1 VRDVRTGIGLAAGTG
16 APARPSAVRGWALLR
31 ELVQL
36 GLLALATFG
45 STQLWVMAELTAWSV
60 PLVRSLLALMALQWV
75 GLRALRVHRRS
86 WRYISLDDTLAL
98 LAGLT
103 LGTGVHLVL
112 DALLDAFRTTDI
124 GPGGSDAS
132 SVLTVFIML
141 TALNLLV
148 AVRAVRRLSVAQRMP
163 DWFGGSTGS
172 PSSPRHRALVVGA
185 GRVGAGVIRD
195 TFVHHGTPPLIVG
208 FLDDDP
214 HTAGQIINGVK
225 VLGRT
230 RDLESVARATE
241 ATMVIV
247 ALDQPD
253 PSLLRSVIG
262 RAQRTGLIA
271 RIRPSEPLAGIDRE
285 TLVVRAVDVAD
296 LMPRAAK
303 RMDAERV
310 SGLVT
315 GRTVMVTGAGG
326 SIGSELCRQL
336 AQHRPTRLVL
346 VDRSEHALW
355 RIERELSDV
364 LPMGVVDARL
374 IDVTDRP
381 LIRSLLRECGPSAI
395 FHAAALKHVPL
406 VERNVA
412 AAVLNNVVGTEVL
425 VSEASACGVPRFVLI
440 SSDKAVAPSS
450 VMGAT
455 KRLAERIVSDAA
467 ERTGRDYVS
476 VRFGN
481 VLGSSGSVLE
491 VFQEQIERGGPIT
504 ITDPE
509 MTRYFMTIPE
519 ASGLVLHA
527 ATLAR
532 RGEVLVLDMG
542 EPHLIV
548 DLARDLVRL
557 NGLEPDHDIRIVTTG
572 RRPGEKLHEALADEG
587 EDLVRTAHPSI
598 LALRG
603 TAGDWSERDVAVD
616 ALRGLAE
623 ADDSMALRRTLH
635 RLATGG
641 TLAEAAGTGSP
652 VDPFAAVGRGMAREA
667 LAEGVAGGV
676 AG

>member
-1 VRDVRTGIGLAAGTG
+1 V
-16 APARPSAVRGWALLR
+16 
-31 ELVQL
+31 
-36 GLLALATFG
+36 
-45 STQLWVMAELTAWSV
+45 
-60 PLVRSLLALMALQWV
+60 
-75 GLRALRVHRRS
+75 
-86 WRYISLDDTLAL
+86 SLDDTLAL
-98 LAGLT
+98 LAGLA
-103 LGTGVHLVL
+103 LGTGAHLV
-112 DALLDAFRTTDI
+112 I
-124 GPGGSDAS
+124 E
-132 SVLTVFIML
+132 SVLDGLGSSALGPQGQDVSTLLELFIMVI
-141 TALNLLV
+141 ALNLLV
-148 AVRAVRRLSVAQRMP
+148 AVRAVRRLSAAPGVP
-163 DWFGGSTGS
+163 GWFTTGS
-172 PSSPRHRALVVGA
+172 PSSPRHRAIVVGA

-195 TFVHHGTPPLIVG
+195 TFVHHGTPPLILG

-214 HTAGQIINGVK
+214 HMSGQLINGVK

-230 RDLESVARATE
+230 RDLESIARDTD

-247 ALDQPD
+247 ALDEPD
-253 PSLLRSVIG
+253 PALLRSVIG
-262 RAQRTGLIA
+262 RAQRAGLIS

-285 TLVVRAVDVAD
+285 SLVVRAVDVAD

-310 SGLVT
+310 GDLVT
-315 GRTVMVTGAGG
+315 GRTVLVTGAGG

-346 VDRSEHALW
+346 VERSEHALW
-355 RIERELSDV
+355 RVERELAAV

-374 IDVTDRP
+374 IDVTDR
-381 LIRSLLRECGPSAI
+381 SLVRALLKECGPSAI

-406 VERNVA
+406 VERNVP
-412 AAVLNNVVGTEVL
+412 AAVLNNVLGTEVM
-425 VSEASACGVPRFVLI
+425 VSEATACGVPRFVLI

-467 ERTGRDYVS
+467 ARTSRDFAS

-491 VFQEQIERGGPIT
+491 VFQQQIERGGPIT

-509 MTRYFMTIPE
+509 MTRFFMTIPE

-542 EPHLIV
+542 EPHLII
-548 DLARDLVRL
+548 DLARDLIRL
-557 NGLEPDHDIRIVTTG
+557 NGLEPDRDIRIVTTG
-572 RRPGEKLHEALADEG
+572 RRPGEKLHEALADDG
-587 EDLVRTAHPSI
+587 EDLVATDHPSI

-603 TAGDWSERDVAVD
+603 TARAWPERADAVET
-616 ALRGLAE
+616 LRGLAE
-623 ADDSMALRRTLH
+623 SDDTPSLRRMLH
-635 RLATGG
+635 RLALGG
-641 TLAEAAGTGSP
+641 TVAENGAGGGAGAGVIAGGGAAGTFP
-652 VDPFAAVGRGMAREA
+652 DPFASVRR
-667 LAEGVAGGV
+667 
-676 AG
+676 

>member
-1 VRDVRTGIGLAAGTG
+1 LAAG
-16 APARPSAVRGWALLR
+16 PDVRSRSSVVRGWAALR
-31 ELVQL
+31 ELVQI
-36 GLLALATFG
+36 GLLAVAAFG
-45 STQLWVMAELTAWSV
+45 SAQLWRLAGLTAWDAQ
-60 PLVRSLLALMALQWV
+60 LVGSLLALMTLQWL
-75 GLRALRVHRRS
+75 GLRTLRVHRRS
-86 WRYISLDDTLAL
+86 WRYTSLDDTLAL

-103 LGTGVHLVL
+103 LGTGVYLVL
-112 DALLDAFRTTDI
+112 ESFSDEFRTA
-124 GPGGSDAS
+124 GGSSAAPDT
-132 SVLTVFIML
+132 SVLLALFIML
-141 TALNLLV
+141 VALNLLL
-148 AVRAVRRLSVAQRMP
+148 AVRVLRRLSAGQHTP
-163 DWFGGSTGS
+163 SWLGTGA
-172 PSSPRHRALVVGA
+172 PSSPHHRAIIVGA

-195 TFVHHGTPPLIVG
+195 TYVHHGTPPLILG

-214 HTAGQIINGVK
+214 HTQGQLINGVK

-230 RDLESVARATE
+230 RDLESVARGTE

-247 ALDQPD
+247 ALDEPD
-253 PSLLRSVIG
+253 PALLRSVIG
-262 RAQRTGLIA
+262 RAQRAGLIA
-271 RIRPSEPLAGIDRE
+271 RIRPAEPLSGIDRE
-285 TLVVRAVDVAD
+285 TLVVRPVDVAD

-303 RMDAERV
+303 RMDADRV
-310 SGLVT
+310 SDLVT

-336 AQHRPTRLVL
+336 AQHRPSRLVV

-355 RIERELSDV
+355 RIDRELGAI

-374 IDVTDRP
+374 VDVSDRS
-381 LIRSLLRECGPSAI
+381 LVRSLLRDVAPAVV

-406 VERNVA
+406 VERNVP
-412 AAVLNNVVGTEVL
+412 AAVLNNVLGTEVV
-425 VSEASACGVPRFVLI
+425 VSESTAAGVTRFVLI

-467 ERTGRDYVS
+467 ERTGRDFVS

-491 VFQEQIERGGPIT
+491 VFQEQIERGGPVT
-504 ITDPE
+504 ITDTE
-509 MTRYFMTIPE
+509 MTRFFMTIPE

-548 DLARDLVRL
+548 ELARDLIRL
-557 NGLEPDHDIRIVTTG
+557 NGLEPDRDIRIVVTG
-572 RRPGEKLHEALADEG
+572 RRPGEKLHEALADDG
-587 EDLVRTAHPSI
+587 EELVPTAHPSI

-603 TAGDWSERDVAVD
+603 TAGPWGERDGAVR
-616 ALRGLAE
+616 ALAGLAE
-623 ADDSMALRRTLH
+623 GDDTPQLRRML
-635 RLATGG
+635 RCLAGGGMLAEVGTGG
-641 TLAEAAGTGSP
+641 AP
-652 VDPFAAVGRGMAREA
+652 VDPFAGTGRRDVTAPGLAR
-667 LAEGVAGGV
+667 
-676 AG
+676 

>member
-1 VRDVRTGIGLAAGTG
+1 M
-16 APARPSAVRGWALLR
+16 RGWALLR
-31 ELVQL
+31 ELVQV
-36 GLLALATFG
+36 GLLALAAFG
-45 STQLWVMAELTAWSV
+45 STHLWTRAGLTAWSEALAV
-60 PLVRSLLALMALQWV
+60 SLALLVALQWA
-75 GLRALRVHRRS
+75 GLRAMRVHRRS
-86 WRYISLDDTLAL
+86 WRFVSLDDTLAL
-98 LAGLT
+98 LAGLA
-103 LGTGVHLVL
+103 LGTGAHLMFESALDVL
-112 DALLDAFRTTDI
+112 GADAS
-124 GPGGSDAS
+124 GPGGQDVS
-132 SVLTVFIML
+132 ML
-141 TALNLLV
+141 LALFVMLVALNLLV
-148 AVRAVRRLSVAQRMP
+148 AVRAVRRLSALSYSP
-163 DWFGGSTGS
+163 DWFATGS
-172 PSSPRHRALVVGA
+172 PSSPRHRAIVVGA

-195 TFVHHGTPPLIVG
+195 TFVHHGTPPLILG

-214 HTAGQIINGVK
+214 HTRGQLINGVK

-230 RDLESVARATE
+230 RDLESVARETD

-247 ALDQPD
+247 ALDEPD
-253 PSLLRSVIG
+253 SSLLRSVIG
-262 RAQRTGLIA
+262 RAQRAGLIT

-303 RMDAERV
+303 RMDSEV
-310 SGLVT
+310 VGDLVT

-336 AQHRPTRLVL
+336 AQHRPTRLIV
-346 VDRSEHALW
+346 VDRSEHSLW
-355 RIERELSDV
+355 RIERELADV
-364 LPMGVVDARL
+364 LPMGVLDARL

-381 LIRSLLRECGPSAI
+381 LVRALLRESGPSVV

-412 AAVLNNVVGTEVL
+412 AAVLNNVIGTEVL
-425 VSEASACGVPRFVLI
+425 VNEATESGVPRFVLI

-491 VFQEQIERGGPIT
+491 VFQEQIERGGPVT

-509 MTRYFMTIPE
+509 MTRFFMTIPE

-527 ATLAR
+527 AALAR

-548 DLARDLVRL
+548 DLARDLIRL

-587 EDLVRTAHPSI
+587 EDLVPTAHPSI

-603 TAGDWSERDVAVD
+603 TRGAWPERRDAVRS
-616 ALRGLAE
+616 LTGLAE
-623 ADDSMALRRTLH
+623 ADATMLLRRTLTC
-635 RLATGG
+635 LATGG
-641 TLAEAAGTGSP
+641 TLADVAVDPSEPRVVLDAAGT
-652 VDPFAAVGRGMAREA
+652 AVPLEQDGRVGA
-667 LAEGVAGGV
+667 
-676 AG
+676 